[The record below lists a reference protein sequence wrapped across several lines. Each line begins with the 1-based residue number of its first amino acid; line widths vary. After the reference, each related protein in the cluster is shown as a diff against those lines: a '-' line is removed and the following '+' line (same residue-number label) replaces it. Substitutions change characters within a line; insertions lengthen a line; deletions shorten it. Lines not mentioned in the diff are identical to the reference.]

1 MCASLDHLD
10 ATVIV
15 MAERFLSEKDLE
27 ARGLGKSRA
36 QRWRDV
42 RDGKFPRPVKLSG
55 SRNAWL
61 ESEVDAWCA
70 AKLAERD
77 GKEAA

>member
-1 MCASLDHLD
+1 
-10 ATVIV
+10 
-15 MAERFLSEKDLE
+15 MAERFLSEQDLK
-27 ARGLGKSRA
+27 ARGLGKSRT

-42 RDGKFPRPVKLSG
+42 SAGRFPKPVKLSG

-61 ESEVDAWCA
+61 ESEIDAWCA

-77 GKEAA
+77 GEAV